1 MDPLRP
7 ASDPVSRRRST
18 RVAESIFFTVSGTDA
33 TGQPFVEQTGT
44 VNLSFHGCSYFSKQ
58 AAPKNSWLSLEIP
71 NQAAGG
77 PPHKIRARVAW
88 NRKSRNL
95 PGLALVGVEFEA
107 PCNVWGLA
115 APPPDWQSP
124 DAKEPK
130 PTKASDIAFE
140 AEIEKL
146 LALSDTGTY
155 YQLLK
160 VTSES
165 PCSDIKRNYYE
176 FVRKCHPDRHMNH
189 PEWTQSLEQIMQAA
203 TLAYKTLSDDATR
216 EAYDRTLAA
225 SGTFALN
232 RHATDARQTT
242 DQYVQAG
249 RQCFRAKDYGG
260 SILWLRK
267 AVHNEPQSGLYHT
280 LLARSLA
287 MVPAYRREAM
297 EHLEK
302 AVSLDPTNI
311 AAHLQIAELYEN
323 LQLPWRARTHYEQV
337 LQIDSDNRSAQDG
350 LRLLDAAENK
360 ESARKRSLADHILH
374 PFK

>member
-1 MDPLRP
+1 
-7 ASDPVSRRRST
+7 
-18 RVAESIFFTVSGTDA
+18 VAESIFFTVSGTDA
-33 TGQPFVEQTGT
+33 TGHPFVEQTGT

-71 NQAAGG
+71 NPAQGE
-77 PPHKIRARVAW
+77 PPNKIRARVAW

-95 PGLALVGVEFEA
+95 PGLSLVGVEFEA
-107 PCNVWGLA
+107 PCNVWGLT
-115 APPPDWQSP
+115 APPPDWQAP
-124 DAKEPK
+124 EATRRK
-130 PTKASDIAFE
+130 PSNASDIAFE
-140 AEIEKL
+140 AEIKKL
-146 LALSDTGTY
+146 LALSGAGTY

-165 PCSDIKRNYYE
+165 PRADVKRNYYE
-176 FVRKCHPDRHMNH
+176 FVRKCHPDRHMDH
-189 PEWTQSLEQIMQAA
+189 PEWTQPLEKIMQAA
-203 TLAYKTLSDDATR
+203 TLAYKTLSDDAAR

-225 SGTFALN
+225 SGTFALG
-232 RHATDARQTT
+232 RHAADAQQTT
-242 DQYVQAG
+242 EQLVQAG
-249 RQCFRAKDYGG
+249 RQCFRDKDYGG

-267 AVHNEPQSGLYHT
+267 AVHNQPQSSLYRT

-323 LQLPWRARTHYEQV
+323 INLPWRARTHYEQV
-337 LQIDSDNRSAQDG
+337 LQVDGENRTAQER
-350 LRLLDAAENK
+350 LRLLDAAENND
-360 ESARKRSLADHILH
+360 SAPKRSFADHILR